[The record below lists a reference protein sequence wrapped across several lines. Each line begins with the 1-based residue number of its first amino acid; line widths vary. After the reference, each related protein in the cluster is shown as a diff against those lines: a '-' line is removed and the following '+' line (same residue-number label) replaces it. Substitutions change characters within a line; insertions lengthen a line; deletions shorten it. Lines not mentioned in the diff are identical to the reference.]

1 MIDAAIIDALLQAG
15 ASAEMIAAVVKAA
28 LASQEAKDEDRRAR
42 ARSGNA
48 ERQRRHR
55 ERNASNAVTE
65 RDEPLSEVTS
75 RDENV
80 TKIEGSRA
88 PMRARVLYGEEVN
101 ISKLPLT
108 VTTLPI
114 PKIEK
119 QAKPAKPSPK
129 TELVEALGDDL
140 ASEVVDHR
148 QRMRKPLT
156 PQAASRLAKQFLDT
170 GRPQDAA
177 RMMIDRGW
185 QGFNADWFANAA
197 PRAGPGVPVLPF
209 PQSRQGSPNGQDSSA
224 SAAARRQHE
233 AIKSGRDPFAEL
245 IERRMSAGTS
255 VIPG

>member
-1 MIDAAIIDALLQAG
+1 MIDAAVLDALLQAG

-55 ERNASNAVTE
+55 ERNANNAVTA
-65 RDEPLSEVTS
+65 RDEPLSTVTS

-80 TKIEGSRA
+80 PKIEVSRA
-88 PMRARVLYGEEVN
+88 PICAGGLSGEEV
-101 ISKLPLT
+101 ISKIPLT
-108 VTTLPI
+108 VTTLPV
-114 PKIEK
+114 PKTEK

-129 TELVEALGDDL
+129 SELVEAVGDEL
-140 ASEVVDHR
+140 AAEVVDHR

-197 PRAGPGVPVLPF
+197 PRAGPNGSHPADTRERPLTKFEQMAQDLIYGKNRSLFDGEDRNGSEKVIDGSFSVL
-209 PQSRQGSPNGQDSSA
+209 S
-224 SAAARRQHE
+224 
-233 AIKSGRDPFAEL
+233 
-245 IERRMSAGTS
+245 ERAG
-255 VIPG
+255 